1 MTQSLRTTVFQSI
14 STLCKRRKIGL
25 GIEPQVRK
33 INSSDVTISLRITF
47 ILWEISRPY
56 TLLRNK
62 PLHHSKIY
70 YLISLSVSFINR
82 KPGIFWMC
90 YQNLIILLLQ
100 GKFRKEIW
108 LSSTRIL
115 GWRIIN
121 EKEKCQKK
129 WRAIYATKST
139 IT

>member
-1 MTQSLRTTVFQSI
+1 MRTTVFQSI
-14 STLCKRRKIGL
+14 STLCKRRKIDL

-56 TLLRNK
+56 TLLKNK
-62 PLHHSKIY
+62 RLHHSKIY
-70 YLISLSVSFINR
+70 YLISLSVSLINQ
-82 KPGIFWMC
+82 KPGIFRTC

-100 GKFRKEIW
+100 GKFRKEIR
-108 LSSTRIL
+108 LSSTRSL
-115 GWRIIN
+115 SWRIIN

-129 WRAIYATKST
+129 WRASLNYQVCNHLI
-139 IT
+139 

>member
-1 MTQSLRTTVFQSI
+1 MRTTVFQSI
-14 STLCKRRKIGL
+14 STLCKRRKIDL

-56 TLLRNK
+56 TLLKNK
-62 PLHHSKIY
+62 RLHHSKIY
-70 YLISLSVSFINR
+70 YLISLSVSLINQ
-82 KPGIFWMC
+82 KPGIFRTC

-100 GKFRKEIW
+100 GKFRKEIR

-115 GWRIIN
+115 SWRIIN

-129 WRAIYATKST
+129 WRASLNYQVCNHLI
-139 IT
+139 

>member
-1 MTQSLRTTVFQSI
+1 MRATVFQSI
-14 STLCKRRKIGL
+14 STLCKRRKIDL

-33 INSSDVTISLRITF
+33 INSSDVTISLPITF

-56 TLLRNK
+56 TLLKKKR
-62 PLHHSKIY
+62 LHHSKIY
-70 YLISLSVSFINR
+70 YLISLSVSLINQ
-82 KPGIFWMC
+82 KPGIFRTC

-100 GKFRKEIW
+100 GKFRKEIR

-115 GWRIIN
+115 SWRIIN

-129 WRAIYATKST
+129 WRASLNYQVCNHLI
-139 IT
+139 

>member
-1 MTQSLRTTVFQSI
+1 MRTTVFQSI
-14 STLCKRRKIGL
+14 STLCKRRKIDL

-56 TLLRNK
+56 TLLKNK
-62 PLHHSKIY
+62 RLHHSKIY
-70 YLISLSVSFINR
+70 YLIALSVSLINQ
-82 KPGIFWMC
+82 KPGIFRTC

-100 GKFRKEIW
+100 GKFRKEIR

-115 GWRIIN
+115 SWRIIN

-129 WRAIYATKST
+129 WRASLNYQVCNHLI
-139 IT
+139 

>member
-1 MTQSLRTTVFQSI
+1 MRTTVFQSI
-14 STLCKRRKIGL
+14 STLCKRRKIDL

-33 INSSDVTISLRITF
+33 INSSDVTISLPITF

-56 TLLRNK
+56 TLLKKKR
-62 PLHHSKIY
+62 LHHSKIY
-70 YLISLSVSFINR
+70 YLISLSVSLINQ
-82 KPGIFWMC
+82 KPGIFRTC

-100 GKFRKEIW
+100 GKFRKEIR

-115 GWRIIN
+115 SWRIIN

-129 WRAIYATKST
+129 WRASLNYQVCNHLI
-139 IT
+139 

>member
-1 MTQSLRTTVFQSI
+1 MRTTVFQSI
-14 STLCKRRKIGL
+14 STLCKRRKIDL

-56 TLLRNK
+56 TLLKKKR
-62 PLHHSKIY
+62 LHHSKIY
-70 YLISLSVSFINR
+70 YLISLSVSLINQ
-82 KPGIFWMC
+82 KPGIFRTC

-100 GKFRKEIW
+100 GKFRKEIR

-115 GWRIIN
+115 SWRIIN

-129 WRAIYATKST
+129 WRASLNYQVCNHLI
-139 IT
+139 

>member
-1 MTQSLRTTVFQSI
+1 MRTTVFQSI
-14 STLCKRRKIGL
+14 STLCKRRKIDL

-56 TLLRNK
+56 TLLKNK
-62 PLHHSKIY
+62 RLHHSKIY
-70 YLISLSVSFINR
+70 YLISLSVSLINQ
-82 KPGIFWMC
+82 KPGIFRTC

-100 GKFRKEIW
+100 GKFRKEIR

-115 GWRIIN
+115 SWRIIN

-129 WRAIYATKST
+129 WRASLNYQVCNHLV
-139 IT
+139 